1 MEVTKKIEEYLD
13 GTMNDIDRRAFEEQA
28 KCDAGLR
35 NLVGLH
41 KEVNEYIK
49 DVKFQALI
57 NNVQKVAGEL
67 PDATDSLLH
76 LNDKEPAKLSRQ
88 FFLKV
93 AVVLFFILITGIT
106 LKIVLFE
113 KTSPEKLFQQ
123 FYQSYNTDLIT
134 RSEQILQSNLDKA
147 ILTYHLGE
155 YKESLSILDNLI
167 QNNKDNY
174 LAFFYKGLNCLEVR
188 DIPNALISFENI
200 PESWNSP
207 LKEHRNWYYA
217 MALLMSGNT
226 TKAKAMFLNISAG
239 KGYYADNADRILK
252 KLKS

>member
-1 MEVTKKIEEYLD
+1 MEATKKIEEYLD

-49 DVKFQALI
+49 DIEFQAFI
-57 NNVQKVAGEL
+57 NNVQKVAQEF
-67 PDATDSLLH
+67 PDATDSLLYLH
-76 LNDKEPAKLSRQ
+76 DKEPSRLSRQ
-88 FFLKV
+88 SVLKV
-93 AVVLFFILITGIT
+93 AVVLFFILITGIA
-106 LKIVLFE
+106 LKIVLLE
-113 KTSPEKLFQQ
+113 KASPEKLFQQ

-134 RSEQILQSNLDKA
+134 RSEHILQSNLDKA

-174 LAFFYKGLNCLEVR
+174 LALFYRGLNCLEVR
-188 DIPNALISFENI
+188 DITNALISFEEI
-200 PESWNSP
+200 PETWNSP
-207 LKEHRNWYYA
+207 LEEHRNWYYA

-226 TKAKAMFLNISAG
+226 AKAKTMFLSISAA
-239 KGYYADNADRILK
+239 KGYYAENADRILK
-252 KLKS
+252 KLRS

>member
-41 KEVNEYIK
+41 KEVNQYIK
-49 DVKFQALI
+49 DIEFQALV
-57 NNVQKVAGEL
+57 NTVQKVAGEF
-67 PDATDSLLH
+67 PDTTDSMLH
-76 LNDKEPAKLSRQ
+76 LNEKEPPRFSRQ
-88 FFLKV
+88 SVLKV
-93 AVVLFFILITGIT
+93 AVVLFFILISGIA
-106 LKIVLFE
+106 LKVALFE
-113 KTSPEKLFQQ
+113 KSSPEKLFQQ

-167 QNNKDNY
+167 QNNKENY
-174 LAFFYKGLNCLEVR
+174 LALFYKGLNCLEIR
-188 DIPNALISFENI
+188 DITNALLSFEKI

-207 LKEHRNWYYA
+207 LNEHRNWYYA

-226 TKAKAMFLNISAG
+226 AKAKALFLNISQE
-239 KGYYADNADRILK
+239 KGYYAENADKILK
-252 KLKS
+252 KLRS